1 MTVHTADSRYAW
13 QRLAASTP
21 RCALGSF
28 SMWGVVVIFPALQ
41 AEFAASRA
49 DVSFSYTSTMVG
61 FGAGVILFGRMIDA
75 RGAFTTLL
83 LATALLVSGCFLA
96 ALAPRLGVFI
106 AAQGLLIGFGSAAAF
121 IPLMADISHWFV
133 KRRALA
139 MAISASGNYMG
150 GAIWPKAVD
159 MLTAAYDWRT
169 TYLIV
174 GTICLVAMLPCCFVL
189 RPRSP
194 GQAEGTAASDAA
206 PFSPEM
212 LGLSRMSLQ
221 VWLLV
226 AGFGCC
232 IAMSMPQ
239 VHIVAYCVD
248 LGYGTSRGAEMLS
261 VMTATGVLSRIGSGW
276 IADRIGGMKTVLLGS
291 TLQAMALLAY
301 LISDS
306 LMSIYLV
313 SALFG
318 LVQGGIVPSYGVV
331 VREYYPS
338 REAGTRMGITIAATI
353 IGMAVGGWMGGVAF
367 DLTGSYRA
375 AFLNGFAWNV
385 VNGLVVWWLLTRQ
398 SRIAH
403 A

>member
-1 MTVHTADSRYAW
+1 MTMHAADSRYAW
-13 QRLAASTP
+13 QRLAASTLL
-21 RCALGSF
+21 CALGSF

-61 FGAGVILFGRMIDA
+61 FGTGVVLFGRMIDA

-83 LATALLVSGCFLA
+83 LATALLVAGC
-96 ALAPRLGVFI
+96 FI
-106 AAQGLLIGFGSAAAF
+106 AAFAPNLWVFVAAQGILIGFGSAAAF
-121 IPLMADISHWFV
+121 IPLMADISHWFI

-139 MAISASGNYMG
+139 MAISASGNYVG
-150 GAIWPKAVD
+150 GAIWPKVTD
-159 MLTAAYDWRT
+159 LLTQGHDWRT
-169 TYLIV
+169 TYLVV
-174 GTICLVAMLPCCFVL
+174 GAVCLVGMLPCCFVL

-194 GQAEGTAASDAA
+194 VHAAGTGPATAPAS
-206 PFSPEM
+206 PGM
-212 LGLSRMSLQ
+212 LGLSPAMLQ
-221 VWLLV
+221 LWLAI

-248 LGYGTSRGAEMLS
+248 LGYGTARGAEMLS
-261 VMTATGVLSRIGSGW
+261 LMTATGVISRIGSGW
-276 IADRIGGMKTVLLGS
+276 IADRIGGMKTALLGS

-318 LVQGGIVPSYGVV
+318 LVQGGIVPSYGVI
-331 VREYYPS
+331 VREYYPPK
-338 REAGTRMGITIAATI
+338 EAGTRMGITIACTI
-353 IGMAVGGWMGGVAF
+353 VGMAVGGWMGGVAF

-385 VNGLVVWWLLTRQ
+385 VNGIVLWWLLTRQ
-398 SRIAH
+398 NRVVPA
-403 A
+403 

>member
-1 MTVHTADSRYAW
+1 MHTADSRYAW
-13 QRLAASTP
+13 QRLAASTLLS
-21 RCALGSF
+21 ALGSF

-41 AEFAASRA
+41 AEFAATRA

-61 FGAGVILFGRMIDA
+61 FGTGVVLLGRMIDA
-75 RGAFTTLL
+75 RGAFPTLL
-83 LATALLVSGCFLA
+83 LATILLVSGCVVA
-96 ALAPRLGVFI
+96 AFAPTLWIFI
-106 AAQGLLIGFGSAAAF
+106 AAQGALIGFGSAAAF

-139 MAISASGNYMG
+139 MAISASGNYIG
-150 GAIWPKAVD
+150 GAIWPKVVD
-159 MLTAAYDWRT
+159 MLTQAHDWRT

-174 GTICLVAMLPCCFVL
+174 GAVCLVAMLPCCLVL
-189 RPRSP
+189 QPRSP
-194 GQAEGTAASDAA
+194 AVVAGAPKARA
-206 PFSPEM
+206 PFSPEQV
-212 LGLSRMSLQ
+212 GLTRTSLQ
-221 VWLLV
+221 VWLMI
-226 AGFGCC
+226 AGVGCC

-248 LGYGTSRGAEMLS
+248 LGYGTARGAEMLS
-261 VMTATGVLSRIGSGW
+261 VMTATGIVSRIGSGW

-318 LVQGGIVPSYGVV
+318 LVQGGIVPSYGVI
-331 VREYYPS
+331 VREYYPPH
-338 REAGTRMGITIAATI
+338 EAGTRMGMTIAATI

-385 VNGLVVWWLLTRQ
+385 VNGIVVWWLLTRQ
-398 SRIAH
+398 TRRVGLA
-403 A
+403 